1 VPPSMTASAP
11 CTRTIVVREILNEL
25 SDISMHDRQFQRKV
39 GTGVP
44 LDQPA
49 IVVVGRSWPDTADKA
64 KCMDTSPQGGYQFGR
79 ALHKSGHCDRRSRRF
94 WIARKPETHLFSTAA
109 CSTGSCRVDCEREL
123 APEPEAN
130 FRLGVLLPGM
140 YDRFLSL
147 VSPSGRSIG
156 HTHMPK
162 FLRIGVHQSNVSGY
176 TSKAWWVR
184 RVGSTVFLKWGAVE
198 VHGVGDGRKI
208 YWTLPPRAKTIRCGT
223 VQRAKDYA
231 RTAIARRRSHRYE
244 PLAGNIAIRRRPAN
258 RGAELEQALATIL
271 FVDIVRSTENAA
283 RLGDS
288 RWTQVMNHYYAAV
301 RRELKTLRGKEVVTT
316 GDGLLATFD
325 APASGVRCATAI
337 REAVRTLGLEIRVG
351 LHAGEYKVSGADVVG
366 LAFHIG
372 ARVAAKA
379 RAGEVL
385 VSSAVKNLM
394 SQSGIR
400 FKDRGV
406 HRLKGVPER
415 WRLYRV
421 EP

>member
-1 VPPSMTASAP
+1 M
-11 CTRTIVVREILNEL
+11 
-25 SDISMHDRQFQRKV
+25 
-39 GTGVP
+39 G
-44 LDQPA
+44 
-49 IVVVGRSWPDTADKA
+49 
-64 KCMDTSPQGGYQFGR
+64 
-79 ALHKSGHCDRRSRRF
+79 
-94 WIARKPETHLFSTAA
+94 
-109 CSTGSCRVDCEREL
+109 VDCEREL
-123 APEPEAN
+123 TREVEVN
-130 FRLGVLLPGM
+130 FRLGALLPTQE
-140 YDRFLSL
+140 YDHILSL
-147 VSPSGRSIG
+147 VSPSGLSSG
-156 HTHMPK
+156 PTHMPK

-231 RTAIARRRSHRYE
+231 KTAIARRRSHRYE
-244 PLAGNIAIRRRPAN
+244 PLAGSIAIRRRRTN

-271 FVDIVRSTENAA
+271 FVDIVRSTEKAA

-301 RRELKTLRGKEVVTT
+301 RRELKSLRGKEVVTT
-316 GDGLLATFD
+316 GDGVLATFD

-337 REAVRTLGLEIRVG
+337 REAVRSLGLEIRVG

-366 LAFHIG
+366 LAFHVG

-385 VSSAVKNLM
+385 VSSAVKDLM

-406 HRLKGVPER
+406 HRLKGVGGACTGSNIKRCPAKVDIGFAIGSIVRLQVPRVRMENGWALGKSPASSPRHADLR
-415 WRLYRV
+415 WAAPIWSISASLLCVHSFTCPFVCSGSARHSVRCSV
-421 EP
+421 MSAPG